1 MEKLYLKRIGGDPQ
15 QPMHTSSVHKGSRD
29 MIHPNSKI
37 SRLQNESSPNG
48 APKMRRK
55 DPKPERE
62 TIIGYTDDP
71 GIIHRG
77 EILEFKTKKWSQN
90 AS

>member
-1 MEKLYLKRIGGDPQ
+1 
-15 QPMHTSSVHKGSRD
+15 

-37 SRLQNESSPNG
+37 NRLVNESPSG

-62 TIIGYTDDP
+62 TIIGFTDDP

-77 EILEFKTKKWSQN
+77 EILEFKTKK
-90 AS
+90 